1 MLGASLPLLAF
12 FIATAGFREGA
23 LVAIASVA
31 TWIGV
36 SMAASALLSYVKP
49 PKLKLAPRRQAPPP
63 ELLRKRDYN

>member
-1 MLGASLPLLAF
+1 LLAF

-36 SMAASALLSYVKP
+36 SMAAGALLSYLKP
-49 PKLKLAPRRQAPPP
+49 PKLKLSSSHQPPP
-63 ELLRKRDYN
+63 P

>member
-1 MLGASLPLLAF
+1 LLAF

-36 SMAASALLSYVKP
+36 SMAAGALLSYLKP
-49 PKLKLAPRRQAPPP
+49 PKLKLSSSHQPRPP
-63 ELLRKRDYN
+63 ELLRKRNYN